1 MIRELN
7 KYWRR
12 QQIIEMIYLDKNGET
27 SRRVV
32 RILELDAMGQR
43 MKAYC
48 YARNAYRVF
57 AVANILAVAPAE
69 GRTAG

>member
-48 YARNAYRVF
+48 YARKAYRVF
-57 AVANILAVAPAE
+57 AVANVLAVAPAE